1 MFTSPPIKS
10 KGSLKPMA
18 RWWLANVA
26 HLHSLVEYAI
36 WRQAAASFEISAH
49 LPFFRLP
56 LAQDNTPY

>member
-1 MFTSPPIKS
+1 
-10 KGSLKPMA
+10 MA
-18 RWWLANVA
+18 RWRLANVA